1 MLRRETLEPRSSMW
15 DFLAS
20 HLHFLRMKHD
30 YSCAYV
36 GKITKAARQTVSHWE
51 SGYRKPDEKQV
62 ALLDELYGTGQL
74 LATILYWAKAGHEA
88 NWYEEQVALEAIA
101 SEIRIYESGLVPGI
115 FQTESYARTLFRQ
128 AGAADVE
135 AEVRKRMAR
144 AEILTRSDPPRVW
157 ALLDEN
163 AVDRK
168 VGGADVMREQL
179 HRLLE
184 LSEYPNVILN
194 VVPRSVGYH
203 LGLQGSLKLLTVG
216 RRIFAYTEAAAGGR
230 LMQDPAE
237 VEQMRLRHDLI
248 AADALSRQASRD
260 FIREIRE
267 SMA

>member
-20 HLHFLRMKHD
+20 YLYFLRTKHA

-36 GKITKAARQTVSHWE
+36 GEVAGAARQTVSHWE
-51 SGYRKPDEKQV
+51 SGYRKPDERQV
-62 ALLDELYGTGQL
+62 ELLDDLYGTGNL

-101 SEIRIYESGLVPGI
+101 EEIRIYESGLIPGL
-115 FQTESYARTLFRQ
+115 FQTESYARTLFRL
-128 AGAADVE
+128 AGTADVE
-135 AEVRKRMAR
+135 GEVRKRMGR
-144 AEILTRSDPPRVW
+144 ADVLTRSDPARIW

-163 AVDRK
+163 VVDRI
-168 VGGADVMREQL
+168 VGSADIMREQL

-184 LSEYPNVILN
+184 LSERPNVILK

-203 LGLQGSLKLLTVG
+203 LGLQGSLKLFTAG

-237 VEQMRLRHDLI
+237 VERMRLRHDLI

-260 FIREIRE
+260 LIREIRE